1 LQQSTHQIDARSS
14 WKNRRWF
21 SMLDGRAPPPPVI
34 LQTTGDQP
42 LTSASEDQQP
52 HKAELKR
59 DLTKLESYAT
69 IIGVLIGSGIFV
81 VTGRLGAVA
90 GPSVPLAYLVL
101 APVILTTAAA
111 YSVYLSTPLGVRPG
125 DAYLHISRTLQR
137 YYIGYLALWLKWLA
151 YIGALVILATSLGQ
165 YLKFF
170 YPNMDDWFAQWLPF
184 GEHLK
189 TTYAN
194 GPSLGEAVIATA
206 TLLFFFV
213 FNLLGVKFYGWLQ
226 TAMFILLMVAVAILV
241 VPGLF
246 AIQWKNF
253 SPLFPYG
260 FWATTTAE
268 GDKGF
273 LAALPQLFFSYA
285 GFESL
290 AQTAGETREARRLL
304 PAVFIN
310 GILISMLIFFLMSL
324 VAFGVVPYQELAQS
338 NYAMADAAHRFLPKW
353 GGAVVAL
360 GAIMAFTTSINGSLF
375 VPARILYV
383 LGEDRMAPQW
393 FARVGDRFRTP
404 WVSLVINTAIA
415 LVLLWT
421 KQLNYVL
428 DISLVAIFVLY
439 ALHSASMAALPFIRP
454 KLYDTARV
462 KLRPA
467 LLVLF
472 GVISVASM
480 GYLSYLLI
488 ARDINERQQT
498 GGLAIWQLLLLWIA
512 AGTALYLIARWE
524 GRRSGFDYKRQ
535 LTREWLAKSD
545 SPAPPDRSSP

>member
-1 LQQSTHQIDARSS
+1 
-14 WKNRRWF
+14 
-21 SMLDGRAPPPPVI
+21 MPG
-34 LQTTGDQP
+34 
-42 LTSASEDQQP
+42 
-52 HKAELKR
+52 LKR
-59 DLTKLESYAT
+59 DLTTLESYAT

-101 APVILTTAAA
+101 APVILTTAVA

-125 DAYLHISRTLQR
+125 DAYLHISRTLQQH
-137 YYIGYLALWLKWLA
+137 YIGYLALWLKWLA
-151 YIGALVILATSLGQ
+151 YIGALVVLATSLGQ

-170 YPNMDDWFAQWLPF
+170 YPNMDDWFASWLPF
-184 GEHLK
+184 GERLK
-189 TTYAN
+189 AAYAS
-194 GPSLGEAVIATA
+194 GPSLGEAVVATA
-206 TLLFFFV
+206 TMLFFFF

-226 TAMFILLMVAVAILV
+226 TAMFILLMIAVVILV

-260 FWATTTAE
+260 FWATVTPE
-268 GDKGF
+268 GDRGF
-273 LAALPQLFFSYA
+273 LAALPPLFFSYA

-290 AQTAGETREARRLL
+290 AQTAGETREARRAL

-324 VAFGVVPYQELAQS
+324 VAFGVVPYQELARS
-338 NYAMADAAHRFLPKW
+338 DYAMADAAHRFLPKW

-383 LGEDRMAPQW
+383 FGEDRMAPRW
-393 FARVGDRFRTP
+393 FARVGSRFHTP
-404 WVSLVINTAIA
+404 WVSLVINTGVA

-421 KQLNYVL
+421 KQLGYVL
-428 DISLVAIFVLY
+428 NISLVAIFLLY
-439 ALHSASMAALPFIRP
+439 GLHSAAMAALPFVRP
-454 KLYDTARV
+454 KLYETARV

-467 LLVLF
+467 LLVAF

-480 GYLSYLLI
+480 AYLTFMVIS
-488 ARDINERQQT
+488 RDISERRQS
-498 GGLAIWQLLLLWIA
+498 GGVAIWQLLLLWSGV
-512 AGTALYLIARWE
+512 GTALYLLARWE
-524 GRRSGFDYKRQ
+524 GRRSGFDYKSQ
-535 LTREWLAKSD
+535 LTQEWLAEGESPRDD
-545 SPAPPDRSSP
+545 STR